1 MLKCRCTTDE
11 RTKTL
16 ENFFESSDTI
26 GKGFGFSHFSA
37 LHLGW
42 LLAFVLLSVAV
53 CIIYRRADEKKRR
66 NLRIVIALLL
76 ILDELVKIVG
86 LSAFGNYT
94 AIYLPLHLCSINI
107 FVIAVHA
114 FRPIR
119 LLSNFLYT
127 VCIPASVAALL
138 FPTWTKLPFLNF
150 MHIHSFSVHIL
161 LAIYPLMI
169 TFAGEASPKLK
180 DLPRTLLLLWNFAG
194 VALFANL
201 IFDTNFMFFKEAS
214 KGNPLYY
221 FEEAFGSHLLGY
233 PVLILAVL
241 VVMYGALYASSLIKR
256 KCKA

>member
-1 MLKCRCTTDE
+1 M
-11 RTKTL
+11 

-42 LLAFVLLSVAV
+42 LLAFVLLSVFV
-53 CIIYRRADEKKRR
+53 CIVYRRADEKKRKTI
-66 NLRIVIALLL
+66 RIVLAVLL
-76 ILDELVKIVG
+76 ILDELFKIVG
-86 LSAFGNYT
+86 LASFGNYT
-94 AIYLPLHLCSINI
+94 AGYLPLHLCSINI

-114 FRPIR
+114 FRPMR
-119 LLSNFLYT
+119 TLSNFLYT

-138 FPTWTKLPFLNF
+138 FPTWTKLPLLNF
-150 MHIHSFSVHIL
+150 MHIHSFTVHIL

-169 TFAGEASPKLK
+169 TFAGEVSPKLK
-180 DLPRTLLLLWNFAG
+180 DLPKTLLLLWNFAG

-221 FEEAFGSHLLGY
+221 FERAFGNHLIGY
-233 PVLILAVL
+233 PVLIFAVL
-241 VVMYGALYASSLIKR
+241 VVMYGALYIASLIKGKR
-256 KCKA
+256 KA